1 MKHINVFR
9 ILRQYNQ
16 PPSGGCVLK
25 LCTSLSER
33 AAMRQ
38 PPSGGCVL
46 KLLRQGR
53 TQGSLSQPPSGG
65 CVLKHRDNK
74 NRQRIEKP
82 AAFGRLCVETLSL
95 CGGIHAKHPAAFG
108 RLCVETSMLLSASLR
123 LLPAA
128 FGRLCVET
136 VSTTPRVNLPTASRL
151 RAAVC

>member
-1 MKHINVFR
+1 
-9 ILRQYNQ
+9 
-16 PPSGGCVLK
+16 
-25 LCTSLSER
+25 
-33 AAMRQ
+33 MRQ

-82 AAFGRLCVETLSL
+82 AAFGRLCVET
-95 CGGIHAKHPAAFG
+95 
-108 RLCVETSMLLSASLR
+108 SMLLSASLR